1 MVAAKNLGR
10 FERNRELQKAC
21 GGELACINRA
31 RVDRRRGTRVV
42 VSNDPVEPK

>member
-21 GGELACINRA
+21 GGELACINRRESTGVA
-31 RVDRRRGTRVV
+31 ER
-42 VSNDPVEPK
+42 EC